1 MKKIV
6 LFCGAGMSSS
16 LLVLKVRN
24 AVKEAGYDYVVEG
37 YDTTTVVGHSDD
49 ADVVLVAPQVR
60 FMLNKFRDQI
70 KHCPVETMDM
80 TAYGSMNGVKI
91 LEHARRLMKEEV

>member
-16 LLVLKVRN
+16 LLVLKGRN
-24 AVKEAGYDYVVEG
+24 AVKDAGFDYEVEG
-37 YDTTTVVGHSDD
+37 YDTSTVIKNSSD

-60 FMLNKFRDQI
+60 HMLKKYQAAITN
-70 KHCPVETMDM
+70 CPVEPMDM
-80 TAYGSMNGVKI
+80 VAYGSMNGPKI
-91 LEHARRLMKEEV
+91 LAQARALMKDE

>member
-16 LLVLKVRN
+16 LLVLKVRD
-24 AVKEAGYDYVVEG
+24 AIKAGGYDYTCYA
-37 YDTTTVVGHSDD
+37 YDTSTVISKSVD

-60 FMLNKFRDQI
+60 HMLKKYQAAITN
-70 KHCPVETMDM
+70 CPVEPMDM
-80 TAYGSMNGVKI
+80 VSYGSMNGPKI
-91 LEHARRLMKEEV
+91 LAQARQLMGEE

>member
-24 AVKEAGYDYVVEG
+24 AVKDAGFDYEVEG
-37 YDTTTVVGHSDD
+37 
-49 ADVVLVAPQVR
+49 
-60 FMLNKFRDQI
+60 
-70 KHCPVETMDM
+70 
-80 TAYGSMNGVKI
+80 
-91 LEHARRLMKEEV
+91 

>member
-16 LLVLKVRN
+16 LLVLKVRK
-24 AVKEAGYDYVVEG
+24 AIREAGYDYICEG
-37 YDTTTVVGHSDD
+37 YDSSSVINNTAD

-60 FMLNKFRDQI
+60 HMLKKYKELI
-70 KHCPVETMDM
+70 KNCPIESMDM
-80 TAYGSMNGVKI
+80 TSYGSMNGEKI
-91 LEHARRLMKEEV
+91 LAQARQLMGEE

>member
-16 LLVLKVRN
+16 LLVLKVH
-24 AVKEAGYDYVVEG
+24 EAIKAGGYDYTCDA
-37 YDTTTVVGHSDD
+37 YDTTTVVSKSSD

-60 FMLNKFRDQI
+60 HMLKKYQEAI
-70 KHCPVETMDM
+70 KNCPVEPMDM
-80 TAYGSMNGVKI
+80 VSYGSMNGPKI
-91 LEHARRLMKEEV
+91 LEQARKLMGEQ

>member
-24 AVKEAGYDYVVEG
+24 AVKEAGYDYIAAG
-37 YDTTTVVGHSDD
+37 NDTTTVVGHSDNV
-49 ADVVLVAPQVR
+49 DVVLVAPQVR
-60 FMLNKFRDQI
+60 FMLNKYKEQI

-80 TAYGSMNGVKI
+80 SAYGSMNAQKFLNMHV
-91 LEHARRLMKEEV
+91 V

>member
-16 LLVLKVRN
+16 LLVLKVRD
-24 AVKEAGYDYVVEG
+24 AIKAGGYDYSCDA
-37 YDTTTVVGHSDD
+37 YDTSTVINKSVD

-60 FMLNKFRDQI
+60 HMLKKYQASI
-70 KHCPVETMDM
+70 THCPVEPMDM
-80 TAYGSMNGVKI
+80 VSYGSMNGPKI
-91 LEHARRLMKEEV
+91 LAQARLLMGEE

>member
-1 MKKIV
+1 MKKII

-24 AVKEAGYDYVVEG
+24 AVKEAGLDYSVEG
-37 YDTTTVVGHSDD
+37 YDTSTVVKNASD

-60 FMLNKFRDQI
+60 HMLKKYQASI
-70 KHCPVETMDM
+70 THCPVEPMDM
-80 TAYGSMNGVKI
+80 VAYGSMNGPKI
-91 LEHARRLMKEEV
+91 LAQARLLMNED

>member
-24 AVKEAGYDYVVEG
+24 AVKEAGLDYVVEG
-37 YDTTTVVGHSDD
+37 YDTSTVIKNSND
-49 ADVVLVAPQVR
+49 AAVVLVAPQVR
-60 FMLNKFRDQI
+60 HMLKKYQAAI
-70 KHCPVETMDM
+70 THCPVEPMDM
-80 TAYGSMNGVKI
+80 VAYGSMNGPKI
-91 LEHARRLMKEEV
+91 LAQARCLMNED

>member
-16 LLVLKVRN
+16 LLVLKVRD
-24 AVKEAGYDYVVEG
+24 AIKAKGYDYTCDA
-37 YDTTTVVGHSDD
+37 YDTSTVISKSVD

-60 FMLNKFRDQI
+60 HMLKKYQAAITN
-70 KHCPVETMDM
+70 CPVEPMDM
-80 TAYGSMNGVKI
+80 VSYGSMNGPKI
-91 LEHARRLMKEEV
+91 LAQARQLMGEE